1 MAGHQR
7 MLNAPF
13 SVSDWWSETLS
24 ERAIGASAGAIL
36 SLVYLLPMRWQE
48 AAARFATGIIC
59 GLVFGSSVAS
69 FIATRFKIDVPPQE
83 LQLAGACA
91 ASFCSWWVLGL
102 LTRHLKRSEKTKS
115 DHKDAR

>member
-1 MAGHQR
+1 
-7 MLNAPF
+7 MLSEQF
-13 SVSDWWSETLS
+13 SVSSWWSETLS
-24 ERAIGASAGAIL
+24 ERAIGASAGAVL

-59 GLVFGSSVAS
+59 GLVFGSSVGS
-69 FIATRFKIDVPPQE
+69 FLATRFKIDVPAHE

-102 LTRHLKRSEKTKS
+102 LTRHIKRNDKMKS
-115 DHKDAR
+115 DNENA

>member
-1 MAGHQR
+1 MFNEPISING
-7 MLNAPF
+7 
-13 SVSDWWSETLS
+13 WWSQTLS
-24 ERAIGASAGAIL
+24 DRAIGASAGAVL

-48 AAARFATGIIC
+48 AAARFATGMIC

-69 FIATRFKIDVPPQE
+69 FLATRFKIDVPHHE

-102 LTRHLKRSEKTKS
+102 ISRQLKRADKTKS
-115 DHKDAR
+115 DKKDV